1 MQSAAGA
8 LLSAAAGDASPRPA
22 CTVDRM
28 FEVVE
33 LDGYGTVALRSPDG
47 SRYLQAAAG
56 GAVHMAAADTSGQVG
71 LRQTFLID
79 TVHVRLTDLRDSD
92 ATCAGARARS

>member
-1 MQSAAGA
+1 
-8 LLSAAAGDASPRPA
+8 
-22 CTVDRM
+22 M
-28 FEVVE
+28 FEVLE

-79 TVHVRLTDLRDSD
+79 EVHERLS
-92 ATCAGARARS
+92 RSSFM